1 MVGVVPGNF
10 HSPMKKTSILLA
22 ALLGLVTANLARAQA
37 SNGSIVPPSVTE
49 KVLPTYPVSL
59 LNMPVKSGIVKVALS
74 IDTQGNVAD
83 ILVIRYTRSEF
94 AITTVSALKKWRFTP
109 AMRNDTP
116 VESQTELTFTYENTG
131 IVVISDFAAIVDTFL
146 HGNFQND
153 DTFVYRPCSLKEIDR
168 IPVPLNAAA
177 PIYTPE
183 MVKQGIRGQAQI
195 EFFIDENG
203 TVRMPSVARA
213 DQDILAALAINAVR
227 QWKFEP
233 PTNHGKPVL
242 VKAQQVFT
250 FNPTNAK
257 VTTP

>member
-1 MVGVVPGNF
+1 MAGVVPGNF
-10 HSPMKKTSILLA
+10 HSPMKKTSILLTL
-22 ALLGLVTANLARAQA
+22 LLGLATANLVRAQA
-37 SNGSIVPPSVTE
+37 SDKSIVPPSVTE

-94 AITTVSALKKWRFTP
+94 ATTTVSALKKWRFTP
-109 AMRNDTP
+109 AMRDGIP

-131 IVVISDFAAIVDTFL
+131 IVVISDFATIVDTFL
-146 HGNFQND
+146 HGNFQD
-153 DTFVYRPCSLKEIDR
+153 DDRFTYRPCSLKEIDR
-168 IPVPLNAAA
+168 IPVPLTATA

-183 MVKQGIRGQAQI
+183 MVKQGIHGQAQI
-195 EFFIDENG
+195 EFFIDETG
-203 TVRMPSVARA
+203 TVRMPNVARA

-257 VTTP
+257 VTAP